1 MRRHLRPFVLFLTI
15 LALGVLTTDVRGQA
29 VTGSIV
35 GNVTDPGGAA
45 VAGAKITITETSTGI
60 ARAAVTNSDGGYVV
74 PYLAPGTYKVEV
86 EKTGFKK
93 FLGSRVE
100 LSTGQ
105 SLRVNAALEV
115 GQITETAEVTSAAAL
130 LQTESADVS
139 QAFEQKRIAELPIN
153 GRNFQSLITL
163 VPGVVPSNSSV
174 GIFDNPQGTQFI
186 QVNGQNNSA
195 NNYQIDGVDNNE
207 PLLGLVVQIPPAE
220 AIQQF
225 SVSTSNYDAEFG
237 RAVGAVVNVTTR
249 PGTNQFHGSL
259 FEFHNNSAFKAR
271 NYFNIVR
278 NAAGELKVPNAIKNQ
293 YGGTFGGPI
302 KKNRTFFFGDYQ
314 GQNQRIGRTP
324 QIASVPIQAWRDGD
338 FTGQATIYDPNTG
351 NPNGSGRTAFAN
363 NKILPARFSPVALNI
378 LKLLPLP
385 NLPGTSSNYL
395 PPAIPFKLDTQSFDV
410 RVDHQ
415 FSDKTSFFVKYNYFR
430 STMADPA
437 IFGDIGGPTA
447 IGDFNSLANGKGR
460 NQVVTL
466 NATHTFNT
474 TLTTEARFG
483 FTRYFMDARGPGF
496 DRDLSKEVGI
506 TGSNEDDPAH
516 KGLAVIDIE
525 NFSTFGQSFNMPTIN
540 GDNIFNW
547 INNWTKV
554 SGRHTFKWGADIRRL
569 RMDRLQIQGISSFG
583 PRGRFEFRPTVTA
596 LCTPNA
602 SGACVSSQTSLAN
615 SFASFLLG
623 APDRIGRATFTTTP
637 TNRTTHLFF
646 FGQDTW
652 QFNPRL
658 TLNLGLRYEIYTPIA
673 SRLPAGQGNYDPET
687 NNLLVAGVGSVG
699 LSAGVKT
706 DWNNFAPRVG
716 FAYRFRDKTAIRGG
730 FAISYFTAR
739 FGFTGGT
746 LSTSFPVI
754 ADQQIGVTGDF
765 RQDGVFS
772 NIPAFTPVPIPSS
785 GIINPAPA
793 LSLFAVPFDNPL
805 PMVLSYNLTVQHEL
819 MPGLSLEVGY
829 VGNRG
834 YNQPFNK
841 RLDASLP
848 GTGTAGIPLNQKFG
862 RTAQTTLRAYG
873 VDSYYNSLQAQLE
886 KRFSH
891 GISFGA
897 SYTWS
902 RSTDYTSNN
911 GGLNN
916 PIFLE
921 LNYGPS
927 DFDRTHALTINH
939 TLELPFGRNKAYLNK
954 GPLAVILGD
963 WQLNGIFSGYSGRP
977 FTVSMS
983 NAALNGGPGNALR
996 PDQLR
1001 QPEVSGIV
1009 GPGTTW
1015 FDVTA
1020 FANPIPAGA
1029 TPRYGTAGRNSL
1041 RGPSYLNYDFSIFKS
1056 FQIME
1061 GKRLE
1066 FRTEFYN
1073 LTNTPKFAQPNG
1085 NFSQTT
1091 FGVVNSTLNGVGE
1104 REVQFALRFLF

>member
-1 MRRHLRPFVLFLTI
+1 MRSTLRLFVAMALLLMVGSS
-15 LALGVLTTDVRGQA
+15 LARGQA
-29 VTGSIV
+29 VTGSLV
-35 GNVTDPGGAA
+35 GNITDASGGA
-45 VAGAKITITETSTGI
+45 VSGAKITITDISTGI
-60 ARAAVTNSDGGYVV
+60 ARTATSNEDGGFVV
-74 PYLAPGTYKVEV
+74 SYLPPGTYRVEI

-93 FLGSRVE
+93 FVSDGVPLATGERV
-100 LSTGQ
+100 
-105 SLRVNAALEV
+105 RVNAGLEV
-115 GQITETAEVTSAAAL
+115 GQITETTEVTSATL

-139 QAFEQKRIAELPIN
+139 QSFEQRRIAELPIN
-153 GRNFQSLITL
+153 GRNFQSLIPL
-163 VPGVVPSNSSV
+163 IPGVVPSNASV
-174 GIFDNPQGTQFI
+174 GIFDNPQGTQFF

-259 FEFHNNSAFKAR
+259 FEFHNNSYFKAR
-271 NYFNIVR
+271 NYFNLVR
-278 NAAGELKVPNAIKNQ
+278 DAQGNLKVPNAIKNQ

-314 GQNQRIGRTP
+314 GQNQRLGRTP

-338 FTGQATIYDPNTG
+338 FSGQTTIYDPATG
-351 NPNGSGRTAFAN
+351 NANGSGRTAFAN
-363 NKILPARFSPVALNI
+363 NKILPARFSPVSVAI

-385 NLPGTSSNYL
+385 NLPGTSNNYL

-410 RVDHQ
+410 RIDHQ
-415 FSDKTSFFVKYNYFR
+415 FTEKTTFFAKYNYFQ
-430 STMADPA
+430 STMSDPA

-447 IGDFNSLANGKGR
+447 IGDFNSLADGKGR

-466 NATHTFNT
+466 NATHLFNP

-506 TGSNEDDPAH
+506 GGSNEDDPAH
-516 KGLAVIDIE
+516 KGLAVIDVE
-525 NFSTFGQSFNMPTIN
+525 NLSNFGQSFNMPTIN
-540 GDNIFNW
+540 ADNIFNW

-554 SGRHTFKWGADIRRL
+554 SGGHTFKWGADIRRL
-569 RMDRLQIQGISSFG
+569 RMDRLQIQGIGSFG

-602 SGACVSSQTSLAN
+602 TGACVSSQTSLAN

-623 APDRIGRATFTTTP
+623 QPDRIGRAIFTTTP
-637 TNRTTHLFF
+637 TNRTTHFFF

-652 QFNPRL
+652 QVNPRL
-658 TLNLGLRYEIYTPIA
+658 TLNLGMRYEIYTPIA
-673 SRLPAGQGNYDPET
+673 SRLEAGQGNYDPET
-687 NNLLVAGVGSVG
+687 NNLLVAGVGDVG

-706 DWNNFAPRVG
+706 DWNNLAPRVG
-716 FAYRFRDKTAIRGG
+716 FAYRFKDKTVVRGG
-730 FAISYFTAR
+730 FGISYFTAR

-754 ADQQIGVTGDF
+754 SDQQIGVTGDF
-765 RQDGVFS
+765 VSAGTIA
-772 NIPAFTPVPIPSS
+772 NIPAFTPIAIPSS

-793 LSLFAVPFDNPL
+793 LSLFAVPFENNL
-805 PMVLSYNLTVQHEL
+805 PTVLSYNLTIQHEL
-819 MPGLSLEVGY
+819 MSGLSLEVGY

-848 GTGTAGIPLNQKFG
+848 GTGNAGIPLNQKFG

-886 KRFSH
+886 KRLSR

-897 SYTWS
+897 AYTWS
-902 RSTDYTSNN
+902 RSTDFTSNN

-927 DFDRTHALTINH
+927 DFDRTHTLTINH
-939 TLELPFGRNKAYLNK
+939 TLELPFGRGKAYLNS

-963 WQLNGIFSGYSGRP
+963 WQLNGILSMYSGRP

-1001 QPEVSGIV
+1001 QPSISGTV

-1015 FDVTA
+1015 FDTTA
-1020 FANPIPAGA
+1020 FANPIPTGA

-1041 RGPSYLNYDFSIFKS
+1041 RGPGYFNYDFSIFKG
-1056 FQIME
+1056 FQIREDM
-1061 GKRLE
+1061 RIE
-1066 FRTEFYN
+1066 FRTELYN
-1073 LTNTPKFAQPNG
+1073 LTNTPKFGQPNG
-1085 NFSQTT
+1085 NFSQSS
-1091 FGVVNSTLNGVGE
+1091 FGVVNTTFNNAGE